1 MKTITKDTPVG
12 TRVLVVDWERN
23 ILRTVTTSEVWRSS
37 PHHKWFVSLAAF
49 AKDLTAECVYL
60 DEPEPGTWDWAC
72 RAALAGN
79 TVRSKSAEAEFWYCE
94 DTDAFVKRGPG
105 ERYKLE
111 IANPSKAHVLA
122 TDWEVAE

>member
-12 TRVLVVDWERN
+12 TRVLAFNQLSSLSRGTLVEFLDSHYVQVRFPGAPESTLN
-23 ILRTVTTSEVWRSS
+23 IN
-37 PHHKWFVSLAAF
+37 
-49 AKDLTAECVYL
+49 CVYL

-79 TVRSKSAEAEFWYCE
+79 TMRSKSAEAEFWYCE
-94 DTDAFVKRGPG
+94 DTDAFLKRGPG
-105 ERYKLE
+105 TKLE